1 MSVGTWVTRT
11 ESASTQNSIARRC
24 VSAPTLTTVSSNM
37 TSSLGTA
44 DRADPTGKTAGR
56 FKRNG
61 ETTMKNLTSLA
72 LAAALTPALAL
83 GISTVAL
90 ADRDSD
96 DTQRQAQG
104 GEGAGDQSH
113 DEEVLGGQSQRAD
126 RDSDDTQ
133 RRAQGREGVGE
144 QHLSIKPQGA
154 VYADEIIGQ
163 SVTSRSTGNDF
174 GEVSDLVIGQDGRIV
189 GVIVSTGG
197 FLGMGQRDV
206 ALPWD
211 QIHHTMEDDELVF
224 SIDMDEDQLRNLP
237 EYERN
242 E

>member
-96 DTQRQAQG
+96 DAQRQAQG
-104 GEGAGDQSH
+104 G
-113 DEEVLGGQSQRAD
+113 
-126 RDSDDTQ
+126 
-133 RRAQGREGVGE
+133 EGVGE